1 MSASNFRKATAYSD
15 CRSRSVLIAGLRL
28 VGDFLRGLLAGT
40 VLLGLTA
47 GLPWALV
54 HFVGWPLPDHVP
66 SRDEIQ
72 ATLLNP
78 MTQQFLLNSL
88 AVLCWIVWFVFAID
102 VLRCS
107 IDTARGTTWSR
118 LRPPGPLHA
127 LAAALIGTIVL
138 TLLGNR
144 TPFTTPTTATTLLT
158 GDLQP
163 AAVSA
168 PQTPGLTGRAAQAP
182 PGMVQATEE
191 VRPPQDGIYD
201 SLWRIAERI
210 YGTGH
215 RWPELF
221 QLNRGIKQ
229 PDGRA
234 LIDPNVIRPGWKITA
249 YVPALVEPRPQP
261 QVPPPSPPP
270 KTTHA
275 APPST
280 TPTGQPDDER
290 STDQAEPGLSLMSGA
305 FVSIGLAALAM
316 AALITTRLHR
326 RRRYRPGVPE
336 PDDPGRAPIVR
347 ALRIAYDSMTLPTD
361 NAAADV
367 VPTTEHMARDQARA
381 IARAAQQDPNETEVG
396 VRDGHTVALNLARGR
411 GLGLTG
417 PGARAAAR
425 TLIVSILAHATDD
438 NSDALMIIPTAEA
451 HALFGQDI
459 PARPSPHLRVV
470 DTLTTALNALEAEM
484 LKRMRRANGSKSV
497 TPTGHAPIV
506 LIATPTADTER
517 RTQAILDN
525 GSAFNLTGIILRP
538 WRPGGTIRVREDGT
552 VSATSPNLD
561 NQLTGTR
568 LFTLPTADA
577 ADLLTL
583 FQAAEPATPSI
594 DYEFPLP
601 NTNRPQNIEP
611 PPPDTPPL
619 STPDEQELATTPDT
633 TPLHF
638 QVLGRLHLT
647 HAGTDLINLIAPRQ
661 REILV
666 YLALHRDGC
675 RRESL
680 TTALWPDA
688 PGDRPYNSFHA
699 TLSQLRRALRKATN
713 DTISTLIANDDGH
726 YQLDKTLV
734 TVDLWQLQEAF
745 AACRQAPTPSKR
757 TAALQR
763 VAGLYR
769 GDLADGITAD
779 WIDPIRESLRREALD
794 ALSSMIRA
802 VDNNPEQMHSLL
814 EQARGFD
821 PYNEAIY
828 RDIMRVQ
835 ARLGRYDSIPRTL
848 SSLRI
853 ALAELDERPTSD
865 TVSLANFLC
874 QRPAEQQCGG
884 QAS

>member
-1 MSASNFRKATAYSD
+1 MSVSNFRKATGHSD
-15 CRSRSVLIAGLRL
+15 CRSGSVLIAALRL
-28 VGDFLRGLLAGT
+28 VGGFLRGLLAGT

-66 SRDEIQ
+66 SGDEIQ

-78 MTQQFLLNSL
+78 MTQQFLLNGL

-102 VLRCS
+102 VLRCG
-107 IDTARGTTWSR
+107 IDTARGTTW

-144 TPFTTPTTATTLLT
+144 TPSTTPTTATTLLT

-168 PQTPGLTGRAAQAP
+168 PQTPGMTGRAAQAP
-182 PGMVQATEE
+182 PGMVQAIEE
-191 VRPPQDGIYD
+191 VRPPRDGIYD
-201 SLWRIAERI
+201 NLWRIAERI
-210 YGTGH
+210 YGPGAGH

-221 QLNRGIKQ
+221 HLNRGIKQ

-261 QVPPPSPPP
+261 QVPPLPPPP
-270 KTTHA
+270 KTTPA

-280 TPTGQPDDER
+280 TPTGQPGDER
-290 STDQAEPGLSLMSGA
+290 RTDQPEPGLSLKTGA
-305 FVSIGLAALAM
+305 FVNIGLAALVT
-316 AALITTRLHR
+316 AALITTRLRR

-347 ALRIAYDSMTLPTD
+347 ALRIAYDSMTLPTED
-361 NAAADV
+361 AA
-367 VPTTEHMARDQARA
+367 PTTERMARDQARA
-381 IARAAQQDPNETEVG
+381 IARASLQDPNETEVG
-396 VRDGHTVALNLARGR
+396 VRDGHTVALNLARGQ

-417 PGARAAAR
+417 PGAHAAAR
-425 TLIVSILAHATDD
+425 TLIISTLARATDD
-438 NSDALMIIPTAEA
+438 NSDALMIIPAAEA

-470 DTLTTALNALEAEM
+470 DTLATALNALEAEM
-484 LKRMRRANGSKSV
+484 LKRMRRANGSTSV
-497 TPTGHAPIV
+497 TPTGHTPVV
-506 LIATPTADTER
+506 LIATSTVDAER

-525 GSAFNLTGIILRP
+525 GSAFNLTGILLGP

-552 VSATSPNLD
+552 VSATSPNLG

-568 LFTLPTADA
+568 LFTLPIADA
-577 ADLLTL
+577 ADLLNL

-601 NTNRPQNIEP
+601 NTNKPQKIEP
-611 PPPDTPPL
+611 TPPDTPPL
-619 STPDEQELATTPDT
+619 STPEEQAPATTLDT
-633 TPLHF
+633 TPLDF

-713 DTISTLIANDDGH
+713 DTISTLIVNDDGH

-734 TVDLWQLQEAF
+734 TVDLWQLQEALV
-745 AACRQAPTPSKR
+745 ARRQTPTPSKR

-763 VAGLYR
+763 VADLYR

-794 ALSSMIRA
+794 AISSMIRA

-853 ALAELDERPTSD
+853 ALAELDEQPTSD
-865 TVSLANFLC
+865 TIVLANFLC
-874 QRPAEQQCGG
+874 KLPAEKQCGG
-884 QAS
+884 QAG